1 MIKVM
6 FRQIGYSVADIRDN
20 RVTLV
25 DLNSNDVID
34 LTIDQFMNECD
45 SIDSWR
51 DIYFPKSLE
60 SI

>member
-1 MIKVM
+1 M

-25 DLNSNDVID
+25 DLNSNDVIY